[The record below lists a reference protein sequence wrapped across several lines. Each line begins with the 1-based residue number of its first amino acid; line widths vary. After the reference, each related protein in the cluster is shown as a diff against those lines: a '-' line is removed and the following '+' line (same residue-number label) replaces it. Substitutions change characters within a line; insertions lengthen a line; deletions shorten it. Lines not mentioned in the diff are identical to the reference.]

1 LKGQIVNNEKP
12 VNPLAIASLVL
23 SLSPLLL
30 IGLGWGSLAAIV
42 AALLARKQI
51 LESLGEEGGESL
63 ARAGLIIG
71 IVGLVLSVVICCILA
86 LVAAIPIIETMS

>member
-1 LKGQIVNNEKP
+1 VNNEKP
-12 VNPLAIASLVL
+12 THPLAIASLVL

-30 IGLGWGSLAAIV
+30 IGFGWGSLAAILT
-42 AALLARKQI
+42 ALLARKQI

-71 IVGLVLSVVICCILA
+71 IVGLVLSVVICCILT
-86 LVAAIPIIETMS
+86 LVIAIPIVEDIR